1 MGDALSVLTAI
12 HLVEKQ
18 GNGYI
23 WTGNRKSKNTSEIT
37 DLKNEVNRMKSILES
52 KRKLYVAL
60 QKKVRDFK
68 EYAFLG
74 NGITSIIK

>member
-18 GNGYI
+18 GHGYI

-37 DLKNEVNRMKSILES
+37 DLKNEVNRMKSLLES

-68 EYAFLG
+68 
-74 NGITSIIK
+74 